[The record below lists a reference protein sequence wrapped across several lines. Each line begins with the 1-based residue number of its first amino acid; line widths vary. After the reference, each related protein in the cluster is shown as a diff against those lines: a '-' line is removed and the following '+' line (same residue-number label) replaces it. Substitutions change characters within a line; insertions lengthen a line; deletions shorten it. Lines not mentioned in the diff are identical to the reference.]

1 MVAWARTVQ
10 MEREGNSLHLVFRNI
25 EGFSSRFP
33 QTSWT
38 LFRWWGGDGVT
49 FCALGPSDSR
59 EKESIL
65 GFWFSKAYPSGRRE
79 RMWVMDNSYDRM
91 SDDKEPGYHPY

>member
-38 LFRWWGGDGVT
+38 LFRWWGWGGGT
-49 FCALGPSDSR
+49 FYAHCPRDSR

-65 GFWFSKAYPSGRRE
+65 GF
-79 RMWVMDNSYDRM
+79 
-91 SDDKEPGYHPY
+91 